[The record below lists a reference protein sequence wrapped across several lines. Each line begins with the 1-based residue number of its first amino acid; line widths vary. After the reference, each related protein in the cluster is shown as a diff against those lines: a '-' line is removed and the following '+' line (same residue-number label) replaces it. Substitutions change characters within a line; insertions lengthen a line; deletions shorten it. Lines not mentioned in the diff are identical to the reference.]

1 MPDKPLNGA
10 ERGVLA
16 VLAQH
21 HAEHGPVERTV
32 LSVEVRG
39 RGLEFGRALGR
50 LITLGLAEEIT
61 RRPFFLW
68 RLFGARS
75 VVLLRPT
82 AAGLARAPAP
92 LPDPEAPSD
101 AAIVVTAPEPIPAS
115 EPITTPEPVTAAEP
129 VATLKPVTTPAPV
142 TAPEPLSTPEPV
154 TAPEPE
160 PEPAATLKPALPPEK
175 AASPK
180 PAAKAK
186 AKARPRPI
194 TAFTEDLGGAPLPLV
209 APSLPPSV
217 DPSTLDG
224 LRETL
229 SVLGLDL
236 TPAGEALAA
245 NRIAKGSTPAEALSQ
260 VVLFAFAH
268 AVQQDLYTGR
278 LVADLGLRDYA
289 TEVLAQVAKLC
300 TAKELAQASFDRDKA
315 QLWAVLNDSPQ
326 REAHVKTLLADP
338 MGGAAPP
345 AVLPEDL
352 RRSPDE

>member
-21 HAEHGPVERTV
+21 HAKHGPVERTV

-82 AAGLARAPAP
+82 AAGLDQAPAP
-92 LPDPEAPSD
+92 LSDPAAPSD
-101 AAIVVTAPEPIPAS
+101 AATEVTVPEPVTAPEPLSTSEHVTAPEPFKS
-115 EPITTPEPVTAAEP
+115 PEPI
-129 VATLKPVTTPAPV
+129 

-154 TAPEPE
+154 TAPEP
-160 PEPAATLKPALPPEK
+160 AAPHEPALPPEK

-268 AVQQDLYTGR
+268 AVQQDLYTGG

-326 REAHVKTLLADP
+326 REAHVKALLADP

-352 RRSPDE
+352 RHAPDE